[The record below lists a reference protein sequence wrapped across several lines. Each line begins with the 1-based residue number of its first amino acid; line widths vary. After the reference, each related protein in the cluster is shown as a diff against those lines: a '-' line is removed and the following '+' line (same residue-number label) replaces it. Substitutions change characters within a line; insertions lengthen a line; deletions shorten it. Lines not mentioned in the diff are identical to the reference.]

1 MEATAKYKPNVE
13 IVADPETLAHRSTA
27 ILVADAE
34 KAIKA
39 KNIFYVAISG
49 GHTPK
54 RFFELLSEAPEA
66 KACPGIEYI
75 YSGLTNGMFR
85 RIRNGAITSWPLI
98 LSCLKLP
105 SLKKT
110 YIEYQPSM
118 AILRLRLVAM
128 KKLFARFSA

>member
-1 MEATAKYKPNVE
+1 METAANYKPNIE
-13 IVADPETLAHRSTA
+13 IVADPETLAHRSA
-27 ILVADAE
+27 ALFAADAV

-39 KNIFYVAISG
+39 KNAFLNFS
-49 GHTPK
+49 
-54 RFFELLSEAPEA
+54 A
-66 KACPGIEYI
+66 KLRKQKLCPGIKYI

-85 RIRNGAITSWPLI
+85 RIRNGAIISWPLI
-98 LSCLKLP
+98 PSYLKLP

-128 KKLFARFSA
+128 KKLFARFSAWKKSKFLNST